1 MRRNLHSLFALYRES
16 YCLTNTLTE
25 MEKTNGFQPSK
36 YQKAVYEFITD
47 GKGNAVVNAVA
58 GSGKSTTIVEAL
70 KLIPAMMSVLFLAF
84 NKAIVEELKQK
95 IGNLPN
101 ATIRTLHSLGM
112 SALSKVYKFVVDDAK
127 YKKILTDMMQYG
139 KVRPI
144 EKLDEEETQV
154 YKQNILKL
162 VDLCRVNLCN
172 NVSDLETVSDKYE
185 IAVID
190 NEVEMAL
197 KVVTEGKG
205 IISVIDFTD
214 MIYLPIVRNVAVPK
228 YDFVFI
234 DECQDLSACQ
244 RELFLKALK
253 PNGRFVS
260 VGDPNQA
267 IYGFAGAD
275 VESFKVLQ
283 KLPNTVNLP
292 LSVCYRCDNSIIELA
307 KKLVPQIEAKDNAP
321 DGIVKYDCLLSEIAD
336 GDMILC
342 RVNAP
347 LVALC
352 MRYIGQGVKA
362 YVKGRDIGAN
372 LIGMIE
378 KTKCRKIHDALVKI
392 DKEAY
397 KVIQKIMRKNK
408 CDEQEARGNATYTNF
423 QDKVQAIE
431 VLSDGLEYSD
441 DVCRRIESI
450 FKDDQRNGICLSS
463 VHKAKGLEA
472 NNVFIVMPEKFYNKY
487 AMKIDWMAE
496 QEANLVYVAY
506 TRAKHF
512 LGFVADKEMEFFS
525 KGN

>member
-1 MRRNLHSLFALYRES
+1 M
-16 YCLTNTLTE
+16 
-25 MEKTNGFQPSK
+25 TNGFQPSK
-36 YQKAVYEFITD
+36 YQKAVYEFIAN
-47 GKGNAVVNAVA
+47 GNGNAVVNAVA

-70 KLIPAMMSVLFLAF
+70 KLIPLAMSVLFLAF
-84 NKAIVEELKQK
+84 NKAIVEELKHK

-127 YKKILTDMMQYG
+127 YKKLLADMMQYG
-139 KVRPI
+139 KVRATT
-144 EKLDEEETQV
+144 KLDEEEEQV

-162 VDLCRVNLCN
+162 VDLCRVNLCGDVSALEI
-172 NVSDLETVSDKYE
+172 VSDRYE
-185 IAVID
+185 IPCID
-190 NEVEMAL
+190 NECEMAL
-197 KVVTEGKG
+197 KVVNEGKG

-228 YDFVFI
+228 FDYVFI

-253 PNGRFVS
+253 PQGRFVA

-275 VESFKVLQ
+275 AESFKVLQ
-283 KLPNTVNLP
+283 NLPNTVNLP
-292 LSVCYRCDNSIIELA
+292 LSVCYRCDSSIVEMA
-307 KKLVPQIEAKDNAP
+307 KELVPQIEARDECFS
-321 DGIVKYDCLLSEIAD
+321 GVVKSDCLLSEIQD
-336 GDMILC
+336 NDMILC

-378 KTKCRKIHDALVKI
+378 KTKCRKIHDALVRI
-392 DKEAY
+392 DKEGQ

-408 CDEQEARGNATYTNF
+408 CDEQEARGNATYINF
-423 QDKVQAIE
+423 RDKVQAIE
-431 VLSDGLEYSD
+431 VLSDNLEYSD
-441 DVCRRIESI
+441 DVCRRIETI

-487 AMKIDWMAE
+487 AMKIDWMAQ

-512 LGFVADKEMEFFS
+512 LGFVADSEMAFFG
-525 KGN
+525 KQE